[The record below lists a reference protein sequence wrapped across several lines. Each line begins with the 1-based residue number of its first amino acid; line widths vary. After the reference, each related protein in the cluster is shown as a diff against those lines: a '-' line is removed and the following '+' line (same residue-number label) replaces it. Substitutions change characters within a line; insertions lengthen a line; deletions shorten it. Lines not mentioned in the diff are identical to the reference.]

1 MGPEPC
7 EVQGFGPESYAVQG
21 SPAPYVVQG
30 KGDLLNMAKQAVV
43 KVAEGKTEEAIKG
56 FLKTLLE
63 KGVVEA
69 IMIPKELPSGDGF
82 VQTLIHDPE
91 KMDGVSVLSPT
102 MPVQSARVISNL
114 TVKNLGKKVAAVLKA
129 CEIRA
134 IVELTKFLQ
143 VKLDNL
149 YLIGIDCPG
158 TFEVAD
164 YAKMAQEGGSEK
176 LIKELFKGMEKGD
189 VSPPSTYSFRL
200 ACQMCEYPVTQADL
214 ILKLF
219 GYPADKEIGVE
230 VGEKLEKEIEE
241 KGILSF
247 SEKEPDQRKEV
258 VGKVVAGRTK
268 KRDAAFGE
276 FKGVVKDL
284 RSFLDRFS
292 TCIRCHN
299 CMVACPICYCKE
311 CIFRTAVFEH
321 DGDQFLRW
329 ADRKGGIR
337 MPTDTLIFHLIRMSH
352 MVTSCIGCGLC
363 ESACP
368 SRLPV
373 ATLFRSVGDRIQKMF
388 QYVPG
393 RDVKETPPVATF
405 REDELKI
412 ESGAL

>member
-1 MGPEPC
+1 M
-7 EVQGFGPESYAVQG
+7 
-21 SPAPYVVQG
+21 G
-30 KGDLLNMAKQAVV
+30 KGDLLNMAKQAAV
-43 KVAEGKTEEAIKG
+43 KVS
-56 FLKTLLE
+56 
-63 KGVVEA
+63 EA
-69 IMIPKELPSGDGF
+69 IMIPKGLPSKDGF
-82 VQTLIHDPE
+82 VQTLIRDPE
-91 KMDGVSVLSPT
+91 KMDGVCVLSPT

-114 TVKNLGKKVAAVLKA
+114 TVKNLGKKVAVVLKA

-143 VKLDNL
+143 IKLDHL
-149 YLIGIDCPG
+149 YIIGIDCPG

-164 YAKMAQEGGSEK
+164 YAKMVQEGGGGEK
-176 LIKELFKGMEKGD
+176 LIKELSSGMEKGD
-189 VSPPSTYSFRL
+189 VSPPSGYSFRS
-200 ACQMCEYPVTQADL
+200 ACQMCEYPVTQADV

-247 SEKEPDQRKEV
+247 SEKEPGQRKEV
-258 VGKVVAGRTK
+258 VGKVVAERAK
-268 KRDAAFGE
+268 KRDAAFEE

-284 RSFLDRFS
+284 QSFLDRFS

-311 CIFRTAVFEH
+311 CVFRTAVFEH

>member
-1 MGPEPC
+1 
-7 EVQGFGPESYAVQG
+7 
-21 SPAPYVVQG
+21 
-30 KGDLLNMAKQAVV
+30 MAKRAVV
-43 KVAEGKTEEAIKG
+43 KVSEGRTEEAIIG

-69 IMIPKELPSGDGF
+69 MVIPKKLPSGDGF
-82 VQTLIHDPE
+82 VQTLIRDPE
-91 KMDGVSVLSPT
+91 KLNGVCVLSPT

-114 TVKNLGKKVAAVLKA
+114 TVKNLEKKVAAVLKA

-134 IVELTKFLQ
+134 AVELAKFLQ

-158 TFEVAD
+158 TFEVTD
-164 YAKMAQEGGSEK
+164 YAKMVQEGKGGES
-176 LIKELFKGMEKGD
+176 LTKELLKGMEKGEIS
-189 VSPPSTYSFRL
+189 SPSGYAFRT
-200 ACQMCEYPVTQADL
+200 ACQMCEYPVPQADI

-219 GYPADKEIGVE
+219 GYKADQEIGIE
-230 VGEKLEKEIEE
+230 IGDKLGKEIEE
-241 KGILSF
+241 KGMLSF
-247 SEKEPDQRKEV
+247 SENEPASRSEAV
-258 VGKVVAGRTK
+258 NKVIAERTK
-268 KRDAAFGE
+268 KRDALFQE
-276 FKGVVKDL
+276 FKGIIKDL
-284 RSFLDRFS
+284 QAFLDRFS
-292 TCIRCHN
+292 TCVRCHN

-311 CIFRTAVFEH
+311 CVFRTAVFEH

-363 ESACP
+363 DSACP

-405 REDELKI
+405 KEEELKI
-412 ESGAL
+412 ESGSI